1 LFTKNQEIKV
11 AEKPKTF
18 QEAVIATKPKYEAP
32 TSAQIID
39 TKDILAKLEAR
50 TGVKL
55 SVNAQSIASGDTLFD
70 SLTGAQKTVINNTM
84 AKLGYKSQNIKELKA
99 NLEAYYPELYN
110 AAKSFADLNAKLL
123 ADYLPGEG
131 TTPARPTRSITMID
145 RAQFDATATDI
156 YLKKAGF
163 RPTAEQLKADYDEVV
178 KMNTGTLTE
187 YKKKVYN
194 PKTKK
199 YENQQITTPGLT
211 DDAIAAR
218 LEEKIKKQ
226 NPQAVENTSQQSFY
240 NFILNADSMRGGR

>member
-1 LFTKNQEIKV
+1 M
-11 AEKPKTF
+11 ADKPKTF
-18 QEAVIATKPKYEAP
+18 AEAVIATKPKYESQ
-32 TSAQIID
+32 TNAQVID
-39 TKDILAKLEAR
+39 TKNILAQLEAR

-55 SVNAQSIASGDTLFD
+55 SVNAQSIASGDSLFN
-70 SLTGAQKTVINNTM
+70 SFTNSQKRVINNTM
-84 AKLGYKSQNIKELKA
+84 TKLGYKSQSISELKA

-110 AAKSFADLNAKLL
+110 ASKSFADLNAKLL
-123 ADYLPGEG
+123 ADYLPADSTG
-131 TTPARPTRSITMID
+131 TTPALPTRSITMLD
-145 RAQFDATATDI
+145 KAQFDTTATDI

-163 RPTAEQLKADYDEVV
+163 RPTAEQLKADYDEIV
-178 KMNTGTLTE
+178 KMNTGTVTE

-211 DDAIAAR
+211 DDAIAAK

-226 NPQAVENTSQQSFY
+226 NPQAVETASQQSFY

>member
-1 LFTKNQEIKV
+1 V
-11 AEKPKTF
+11 ADNKPKTF
-18 QEAVIATKPKYEAP
+18 AEAVIATKPKYEAP

-39 TKDILAKLEAR
+39 TKSILAQLEAR

-55 SVNAQSIASGDTLFD
+55 SVNAESIASGDTLFN
-70 SLTGAQKTVINNTM
+70 SFTNSQKRVLNSTM
-84 AKLGYKSQNIKELKA
+84 AKLGYKSQNITELKA
-99 NLEAYYPELYN
+99 NLESYYPELYN

-123 ADYLPGEG
+123 ADYLPTDSAG
-131 TTPARPTRSITMID
+131 TGPALPNRSITMID
-145 RAQFDATATDI
+145 KAQFDTTATDI

-163 RPTAEQLKADYDEVV
+163 RPTAEQLKADYDEIV
-178 KMNTGTLTE
+178 KMNTGTVTE

-211 DDAIAAR
+211 DEAIAAK

-226 NPQAVENTSQQSFY
+226 NPQAFESASQQSFY
-240 NFILNADSMRGGR
+240 NFILNADSMRGGK